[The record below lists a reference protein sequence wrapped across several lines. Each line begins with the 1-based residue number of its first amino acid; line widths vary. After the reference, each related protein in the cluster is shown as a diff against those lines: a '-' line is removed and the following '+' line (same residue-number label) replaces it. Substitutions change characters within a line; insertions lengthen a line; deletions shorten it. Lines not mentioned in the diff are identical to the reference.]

1 MRQSLDSDDKSL
13 ERKSIDK
20 KRVETKLKV
29 LNLIEYFVKEQNK
42 RDYEIKKLKKEIAVL
57 RKEVTTYLQYMD
69 DNMGY
74 R

>member
-1 MRQSLDSDDKSL
+1 MHQSLESDDKSL

>member
-1 MRQSLDSDDKSL
+1 MRQSLESDDKSL

>member
-1 MRQSLDSDDKSL
+1 M
-13 ERKSIDK
+13 
-20 KRVETKLKV
+20 